1 MTHRQERGPQDGPEL
16 LRLARGCTY
25 FYTRIMA
32 GLGLQGGRI
41 MAGLE
46 LQGGGIMGGL
56 WPQGARIMAGLGQ
69 GGGIRPR
76 WTSW

>member
-1 MTHRQERGPQDGPEL
+1 MTHRHERDPQDGLDL

-32 GLGLQGGRI
+32 GLG
-41 MAGLE
+41 

-76 WTSW
+76 RTSW